1 MRPCPNG
8 DEMDPQTRTQ
18 AERDYSKA
26 RTALA
31 KGNVLAALSLL
42 ESAIRHHDNPSW
54 HSMLGYCM
62 AKERGH
68 VTKGVELCRSCLE
81 REPENPDHY
90 YFLGKIYILAKNRAE
105 AFTVLR
111 LGMSIG
117 GSIEIQQLLNEL
129 GPRKRPFIPW
139 LVRDHP
145 INKYM
150 GIFLSRIGLR

>member
-1 MRPCPNG
+1 
-8 DEMDPQTRTQ
+8 MDSQSRTQ
-18 AERDYSKA
+18 AEKDCSR
-26 RTALA
+26 A
-31 KGNVLAALSLL
+31 KSELNNGNVLAALSLL
-42 ESAIRHHDNPSW
+42 ESALRHHDNPSW

-68 VTKGVELCRSCLE
+68 VTKGVELCRLCLE
-81 REPENPDHY
+81 REPDNPDHY
-90 YFLGKIYILAKNRAE
+90 YFLGKIYLVAKNRAE

-117 GSIEIQQLLNEL
+117 GSADIQQLLNEL

-139 LVRDHP
+139 LDRNHP
-145 INKYM
+145 INKYI